1 MREYIKI
8 RTELLKISQILKL
21 VKMKYL
27 FATPLETWK
36 FN

>member
-1 MREYIKI
+1 MRGYIKI
-8 RTELLKISQILKL
+8 RTELLRISQILKL